1 MRRGGVGRGVV
12 GRGKRCGGHGVVVS
26 FEFRVVWGREWL
38 WFASQG
44 EWLEGSLEE
53 WLGGRLGGRLGRF
66 VLPAGGV
73 CAIVCRSSGRE
84 ARAAPACR
92 RNRGVAQSG

>member
-1 MRRGGVGRGVV
+1 MV

-44 EWLEGSLEE
+44 EWLEGSLAEWLEE
-53 WLGGRLGGRLGRF
+53 WLEEWLGGRLGRF

-73 CAIVCRSSGRE
+73 CAIVCRSPGRE
-84 ARAAPACR
+84 ARAARACR